1 MSSSTLKDTAVWNLL
16 LKVIR
21 FVIVVCNMMSTVTIL
36 AAVFMRY
43 VLGSNFYG
51 SDEIILLFAFWLY
64 FIGAAYGSYE
74 NSHIKADLMKM
85 YVKNMRTKDAIGLLA
100 ETLTLAVNTVVL
112 VWSAQMLLWSLAKNP
127 LTTSLKIPISIS
139 HSAIFLGMLL
149 MEFYHGY
156 YLFRNFRAYFKEGYY
171 TEPSEGDYVSERIK
185 EKYPN
190 AKAPTKAQLAA
201 QKGGK

>member
-1 MSSSTLKDTAVWNLL
+1 MSLQDTGFWKLL
-16 LKVIR
+16 LKLIR
-21 FVIVVCNMMSTVTIL
+21 FVIVVCNLMSTVTIL

-64 FIGAAYGSYE
+64 FIGAAHGSYE

-85 YVKNMRTKDAIGLLA
+85 YVKNMRIKDAIGLLA
-100 ETLTLAVNTVVL
+100 EALTLAVNTVVL
-112 VWSAQMLLWSLAKNP
+112 VWSTQMLLWSLEKNP

-156 YLFRNFRAYFKEGYY
+156 YFFRNIRAYFKEGYY

-185 EKYPN
+185 AKYPD
-190 AKAPTKAQLAA
+190 AKAPTKAQFAA
-201 QKGGK
+201 QKGE

>member
-1 MSSSTLKDTAVWNLL
+1 MSLKDTAIWKLL

-21 FVIVVCNMMSTVTIL
+21 FVIVVCSIMSTATIL

-64 FIGAAYGSYE
+64 FIGAAHGSYE

-85 YVKNMRTKDAIGLLA
+85 YIKNMRVKDAIGLLA
-100 ETLTLAVNTVVL
+100 EFATVLVNTVVL
-112 VWSAQMLLWSLAKNP
+112 VWATEMLIWSLEKNP

-139 HSAIFLGMLL
+139 HSAIFLGMLF
-149 MEFYHGY
+149 MELYHVY
-156 YLFRNFRAYFKEGYY
+156 YFVCNLRKYCKEGYY
-171 TEPSEGDYVSERIK
+171 TEPAEGDYVSDAIK
-185 EKYPN
+185 AKYP
-190 AKAPTKAQLAA
+190 ACTAPTKAELKAL
-201 QKGGK
+201 KEGGND

>member
-1 MSSSTLKDTAVWNLL
+1 MSLQDTGFWKLL
-16 LKVIR
+16 LKLTRI
-21 FVIVVCNMMSTVTIL
+21 VIVVCNMMSTLTII

-43 VLGSNFYG
+43 ILGSNFYG

-64 FIGAAYGSYE
+64 FIGAAHGSYE

-85 YVKNMRTKDAIGLLA
+85 YIKNMRIKDAIGLLA
-100 ETLTLAVNTVVL
+100 EFATLAVNTVVL
-112 VWSAQMLLWSLAKNP
+112 VWAAQMLIFSLEKNP

-156 YLFRNFRAYFKEGYY
+156 YFFRNIRTYFGKGYY
-171 TEPSEGDYVSERIK
+171 TEPQEGDYVSEGLK
-185 EKYPN
+185 AKYPEIT
-190 AKAPTKAQLAA
+190 APTKAELAA
-201 QKGGK
+201 LKGGND